1 MAFIEDGIHW
11 RCNAAL
17 LVFNRR
23 WNAFPSS
30 QMQTRVCTC
39 SKGIFQCTLCS
50 AGANVFVTSPDIF
63 QCLKCNKKAI
73 DFLLFSNYKLIE
85 TSITACE
92 ASNLTSSPPTKCNN
106 LPLGCNLAKI
116 ALAVAPKVQ
125 LIASKVQLIAPKLQL
140 LAPKV
145 QLIAS
150 RVQLLAPK
158 QYKLFVR

>member
-1 MAFIEDGIHW
+1 MECCPLSFRLTMKRIPI
-11 RCNAAL
+11 
-17 LVFNRR
+17 
-23 WNAFPSS
+23 
-30 QMQTRVCTC
+30 
-39 SKGIFQCTLCS
+39 I
-50 AGANVFVTSPDIF
+50 ANVDSGVPRAYSSVRQEQMYLSPVQIYF
-63 QCLKCNKKAI
+63 NALICNRKSNR
-73 DFLLFSNYKLIE
+73 FSNYKLIE
-85 TSITACE
+85 TGIAACE

-158 QYKLFVR
+158 QYRLYVR

>member
-1 MAFIEDGIHW
+1 MKRIAVI
-11 RCNAAL
+11 
-17 LVFNRR
+17 
-23 WNAFPSS
+23 
-30 QMQTRVCTC
+30 
-39 SKGIFQCTLCS
+39 
-50 AGANVFVTSPDIF
+50 ANVDLCVYLFQAHIPVHFYIRQEQMYLSPVQIYF
-63 QCLKCNKKAI
+63 NVLCNKKAI

-85 TSITACE
+85 TSIAACE

-158 QYKLFVR
+158 QYRLYVR

>member
-1 MAFIEDGIHW
+1 MYLSPVQIYF
-11 RCNAAL
+11 NA
-17 LVFNRR
+17 
-23 WNAFPSS
+23 
-30 QMQTRVCTC
+30 
-39 SKGIFQCTLCS
+39 LC
-50 AGANVFVTSPDIF
+50 D
-63 QCLKCNKKAI
+63 KKAI

-85 TSITACE
+85 TSIAACE

-145 QLIAS
+145 QLIAP

-158 QYKLFVR
+158 QYRLYVR

>member
-1 MAFIEDGIHW
+1 MKHLAIIANADLCVYLFQGHIPVHFI
-11 RCNAAL
+11 
-17 LVFNRR
+17 
-23 WNAFPSS
+23 
-30 QMQTRVCTC
+30 
-39 SKGIFQCTLCS
+39 CS
-50 AGANVFVTSPDIF
+50 AGANVFVNSQDIF

-85 TSITACE
+85 TGIAACE

-158 QYKLFVR
+158 QYRLYVR